1 MFRELTSSTL
11 QNWIK
16 RGWVENAPLKRYTV
30 DQVAHILIINMLRSC
45 VQLDH
50 IAFLLHYINGRV
62 DDRSDDIIRD
72 SVLYDYISKI
82 LDRLIEEDNCSGASI
97 RGVIREVTADYAE
110 SARAHMSAS
119 TTRWRLSLRRTMP
132 LFSSGTR
139 TIC

>member
-1 MFRELTSSTL
+1 M
-11 QNWIK
+11 
-16 RGWVENAPLKRYTV
+16 ENAPLKRYTV

-72 SVLYDYISKI
+72 SVLYDYICKI

-110 SARAHMSAS
+110 IRPGAHERLNNALEIIVAAYYAAVLKRHADDMLIDLR
-119 TTRWRLSLRRTMP
+119 TRVTDTV
-132 LFSSGTR
+132 G
-139 TIC
+139 